1 MPNIDACT
9 PDQKKRIKNLYK
21 AIDTFQNSKPI
32 KVLSEAQGKSSTILF
47 KDYYRNVTGL
57 DFDYDVK
64 PDLKTIN
71 KLNRKIGQLEK
82 KMQSTPNKFQEWF
95 YLPEAIMRKNPIT
108 KRIFEGFVKA
118 GNFYRGNTE
127 RYSNNLGHIVRNI
140 DIAIKEKDVSAKWGT
155 TAKNASRRLRLLEKE
170 YQSYLS
176 AGDFEKADAFYDNNL
191 ADLGGNKDSQ
201 LKILDNAY
209 KLFSDPSEIV
219 KKDVYGTALVEAASV
234 WHGSKGKKGMKDRL
248 WSILKSGLNDYSA
261 VIRLTKKDDWGFEGT
276 ERAIK
281 KMLDNFE
288 YQENY
293 FPTQVL
299 DIFPAISKLN
309 EGIFAN
315 KSIDGKRKFDPE
327 EAKEYV
333 ENMIKDISSNLKQS
347 GNTFAASKKSVTRH
361 SKNVI
366 DIIDTYTKNVIKF
379 NYMARMTRRTAEGL
393 QAIGNMYGNDY
404 DNHLNFMQNYLK
416 DTHATATGLNNGNS
430 SLRSFSRAATAWG
443 YLSKLGLN
451 VRGAARNATQSIQ
464 NYIWFGR
471 KGISDSLA
479 YIKAENLEDQLN
491 EAMKQEGVFFVNIGE
506 LSGDNKL
513 FSDVVMKNGK
523 AVFET
528 DSFMNRFNEKMESAA
543 QKLSDIPVIGM
554 QRVENWNR
562 QLTFKIAF
570 AQEYKRLMSN
580 DALVK
585 DTLKKAGK
593 ITDDT
598 KGAEVASIIKKRVAK
613 RAQRFASNMTN
624 ELHYDYSRYAKAK
637 AVRGPIT
644 SVLGQFSTYGLNFI
658 NYQAKIAKGAKNSVM
673 EGRWNSPETRRAI
686 RLGMTYL
693 IINSII
699 DPLTNTTTS
708 NLIQND
714 TYERIKQLHAWL
726 SGDEEERKRTFFGKG
741 PLLGTFGGPFLG
753 DLINIGNVAGFVN
766 MDEDSFLSYVGA
778 HQSLP
783 ENAKDGKMKELI
795 RTLNPQVHRSF
806 YNTIPRMINGMTI
819 PTAMGQELA
828 LYKDPEASKLKKQFA
843 NSAALRM
850 MPDPIKDYLTPKDVK
865 EERQKKQT
873 DFWAYGSPKQTNNNL
888 DDVFRLLQERQD

>member
-1 MPNIDACT
+1 
-9 PDQKKRIKNLYK
+9 
-21 AIDTFQNSKPI
+21 
-32 KVLSEAQGKSSTILF
+32 
-47 KDYYRNVTGL
+47 
-57 DFDYDVK
+57 
-64 PDLKTIN
+64 
-71 KLNRKIGQLEK
+71 
-82 KMQSTPNKFQEWF
+82 
-95 YLPEAIMRKNPIT
+95 
-108 KRIFEGFVKA
+108 
-118 GNFYRGNTE
+118 
-127 RYSNNLGHIVRNI
+127 
-140 DIAIKEKDVSAKWGT
+140 
-155 TAKNASRRLRLLEKE
+155 
-170 YQSYLS
+170 
-176 AGDFEKADAFYDNNL
+176 
-191 ADLGGNKDSQ
+191 
-201 LKILDNAY
+201 
-209 KLFSDPSEIV
+209 
-219 KKDVYGTALVEAASV
+219 
-234 WHGSKGKKGMKDRL
+234 
-248 WSILKSGLNDYSA
+248 
-261 VIRLTKKDDWGFEGT
+261 
-276 ERAIK
+276 
-281 KMLDNFE
+281 
-288 YQENY
+288 
-293 FPTQVL
+293 
-299 DIFPAISKLN
+299 
-309 EGIFAN
+309 
-315 KSIDGKRKFDPE
+315 
-327 EAKEYV
+327 
-333 ENMIKDISSNLKQS
+333 MIKDISSNLKQS

-523 AVFET
+523 AVFQT

-741 PLLGTFGGPFLG
+741 PLLGTFRGPFLG